1 MKQLQQQGRRRCL
14 LLPGHSRTV
23 RPAVFAACDDEQVDE
38 LEQAHLWLL
47 SFRMPAFAL
56 FD

>member
-1 MKQLQQQGRRRCL
+1 VKQLQQQGRRRCL
-14 LLPGHSRTV
+14 LLLEHIRTV
-23 RPAVFAACDDEQVDE
+23 RLAVTAACDDEQVDE